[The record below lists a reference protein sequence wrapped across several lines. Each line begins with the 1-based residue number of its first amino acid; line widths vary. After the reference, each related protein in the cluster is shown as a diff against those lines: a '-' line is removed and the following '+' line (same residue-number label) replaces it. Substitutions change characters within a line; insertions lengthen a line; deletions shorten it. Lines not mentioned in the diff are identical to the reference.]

1 MRLRLRWSVISVV
14 SLLCGALDYMLYRQD
29 TYIGALSIFP
39 GMPFH
44 WGYSFFAYYLPDF
57 LWAFSLIFGL
67 FTILS
72 PLHKNTLLCSILT
85 AAYGSLWE
93 LGQFLDWISGTAD
106 WIDVGM
112 YIAAAISAVMI
123 KHIILRRDLE

>member
-44 WGYSFFAYYLPDF
+44 WGYDFFAYYFPDF

-67 FTILS
+67 FSILS
-72 PLHKNTLLCSILT
+72 PLKQNTVLCLLIT
-85 AAYGSLWE
+85 VAYGYTWE
-93 LGQFLDWISGTAD
+93 LAQYLNWISGTAD
-106 WIDVGM
+106 WIDVVM

-123 KHIILRRDLE
+123 KYIILRRDLE